1 MPHFLLE
8 TFPKVL
14 CIKKLVLIIE
24 FYLLKYIIENSFIQE
39 YVIISPRWVSGE
51 LSNTFLSYVILR
63 GRWVGVKGN
72 LINVTK

>member
-39 YVIISPRWVSGE
+39 YVIIS
-51 LSNTFLSYVILR
+51 L
-63 GRWVGVKGN
+63 RWVGGKISN
-72 LINVTK
+72 T

>member
-14 CIKKLVLIIE
+14 SIKELVLIIE

-39 YVIISPRWVSGE
+39 YVIIFPRWVGGKI
-51 LSNTFLSYVILR
+51 SNTFLSFVILG
-63 GRWVGVKGN
+63 GRWMGVKGN
-72 LINVTK
+72 MINVTK